1 MKSLSSLLLLPLLVF
16 GTACS
21 GDEVEGKVKD
31 LADSAAEAGSGLMDS
46 LKELDVSKLG
56 DLAPEK
62 LTEMASGAVSSI
74 GEQLGSIKDLADVES
89 MKESLMPM
97 LDKLGSL
104 KDALGDKMPSMES
117 LTSAVTGLKEKFAGD
132 ASILEALQ
140 PVLDKLQGLVG

>member
-140 PVLDKLQGLVG
+140 PLLDKLQGLVG